1 MNLKKLDE
9 ILNAEPGYRKK
20 QVWHFVFQKLIND
33 WDEATSLPAGLR
45 DKLKEEV
52 SLEINSEMLG
62 EGGARKALIRFEDDL
77 AIETV
82 LMQHKEDRNTVCVS
96 SQVGCSLGCTFC
108 ATGKMGLMRSLTL
121 WEIIEQVLFF
131 SRLLKEKGQ
140 KVTNIVYM
148 GMGEPM
154 LNYEAVVE
162 SIKFLN
168 KKETLNLGA
177 RRFSVST
184 VGVVDGINRLADED
198 LDINLAISLHATTDQ
213 QRGKMMPINEQWNIK
228 ELLTAIDRYIE
239 KKNRR
244 VMVEYVL
251 IKGENDTEAD
261 AERLVRLLKGKLCFV
276 NLIIYNKTQDYEP
289 PEQFQIDKFRKV
301 LDDGGLSAT
310 QRYGF
315 GNKIEAAC
323 GQLAINKNGA

>member
-9 ILNAEPGYRKK
+9 ILSAEPGYRKK

-33 WDEATSLPAGLR
+33 WDEATSLPANLR
-45 DKLKEEV
+45 DKLKKEI
-52 SLEINSEMLG
+52 SLEIDSELTG
-62 EGGARKALIRFEDDL
+62 EGNVRKALIRFEDGL

-82 LMQHKEDRNTVCVS
+82 LMQHKEGRNTVCVS

-108 ATGKMGLMRSLTL
+108 ATGKMGLFRSLTY
-121 WEIIEQVLFF
+121 WEIVEQILFF
-131 SRLLKEKGQ
+131 SRYLKDTEQ

-154 LNYEAVVE
+154 LNYESVIE

-168 KKETLNLGA
+168 KKETINLGA

-184 VGVVDGINRLADED
+184 VGVVDGIKRLAEED
-198 LDINLAISLHATTDQ
+198 LDINLAVSLHATTDE
-213 QRGKMMPINEQWNIK
+213 QRGSMMPINEQWSIK
-228 ELLTAIDRYIE
+228 ELLVAIDRYIE

-244 VMVEYVL
+244 VMIEYVL
-251 IKGENDTEAD
+251 IKGKNDTEAD
-261 AERLVRLLKGKLCFV
+261 AERLVELLKGKLCFV

-289 PEQFQIDKFRKV
+289 PHKDKIDKFKDI
-301 LDDGGLSAT
+301 LNEGGLSAT

-323 GQLAINKNGA
+323 GQLATNKNGA